1 MRSTVACLATVVAF
15 LLLAG
20 PLGVDAQGARK
31 TPRVGIVAAGSQSSA
46 RHQVDAFREG
56 LRELGHIEGHS
67 LVIEERWAEGNL
79 ERFGDLID
87 ELLRSKVDVVVV
99 ASAPGARAAKKAA
112 ATTPVVFVAVTDP
125 IGSGIVSSLAHPS
138 GNITGTSLVLGE
150 ELAGKW
156 VELVKDAL
164 PQVSSVAALGHPD
177 HPMNRPYVK
186 AMGMAARTLG
196 LKLQVFD
203 ARDSADLENAL
214 SMVAKAEPGALIVT
228 ASPLFG
234 THRKRIADFALSRRI
249 PTIAF
254 YREFVM
260 DGALMAYGPSITDSY
275 RRGAAYV
282 DRILKGAKPA
292 DLPVEQPTTFELAI
306 NVRTARVLGV
316 AISPSLLLRANYV
329 IE

>member
-1 MRSTVACLATVVAF
+1 
-15 LLLAG
+15 
-20 PLGVDAQGARK
+20 
-31 TPRVGIVAAGSQSSA
+31 
-46 RHQVDAFREG
+46 VDAFREG

-67 LVIEERWAEGNL
+67 IVIEERWAEGNL

-87 ELLRSKVDVVVV
+87 ELLRSKVDVIVV

-125 IGSGIVSSLAHPS
+125 IGSGIVSNLAHPD

-164 PQVSSVAALGHPD
+164 PRVSRVAALGHAD
-177 HPMNRPYVK
+177 HPMHRPYVT
-186 AMGMAARTLG
+186 AMGAAARTLG

-203 ARDSADLENAL
+203 ARESADLENAL

-228 ASPLFG
+228 ASPLFA
-234 THRKRIADFALSRRI
+234 TQRKRIADFALSRKI

-260 DGALMAYGPSITDSY
+260 DGALITYGPSIPDSY

-292 DLPVEQPTTFELAI
+292 DLPVEQPTTLELAI
-306 NVRTARVLGV
+306 NVRTARELGI
-316 AISPSLLLRANYV
+316 AISPSLLLRANHV